1 MIVYLQMIEGEEEKL
16 RFAVLYETYR
26 GLMFYIANSIL
37 HNSQDAAVLVIT
49 ATLALGAVM
58 ATSPTPNSAVRS
70 IRRSGGGACFQP
82 YQAA

>member
-26 GLMFYIANSIL
+26 GLIFYTANSIL

-58 ATSPTPNSAVRS
+58 AASPTANSAVRCL
-70 IRRSGGGACFQP
+70 RRAGAGACFQP